1 MKKLKIDNF
10 SLSIKNKTR
19 KNKELKY
26 RRKNIVC
33 FKYVNFLLYFISAE
47 IWFYASQSWDGLQAV
62 VLCIQR
68 TMKLHQFLLSKS
80 RFVIYLPEPFYYS
93 CHWQSLLWLQPNTLI
108 KYWNSTTRMQWLD
121 YLQLSIKLEKF
132 EFTKLSRQC
141 CKWTNRLYWIKR
153 EKFVWWNSTNRVS
166 GKNNFWIL

>member
-1 MKKLKIDNF
+1 MLLDIICRDLTRIFFYILFQLKFDF
-10 SLSIKNKTR
+10 MHLSLGMCI
-19 KNKELKY
+19 
-26 RRKNIVC
+26 
-33 FKYVNFLLYFISAE
+33 
-47 IWFYASQSWDGLQAV
+47 QDGLQTV

-153 EKFVWWNSTNRVS
+153 EEFVWWNSTNRVS
-166 GKNNFWIL
+166 GKNNLWIL